1 MSTRHH
7 ERGQGDPEPG
17 RILIMTVGTED
28 VTKLE
33 ETLLTPLRKSV
44 ATGHWARV
52 ILLPSSTK
60 ECTQHL
66 RQGLE
71 DIEMAIRSLPEGD
84 ENDADRAYAH
94 FDSGRRIRTAGR
106 QLDDPVALG

>member
-1 MSTRHH
+1 
-7 ERGQGDPEPG
+7 
-17 RILIMTVGTED
+17 MTVGTGD

-44 ATGHWARV
+44 ATDHWARV
-52 ILLPSSTK
+52 ILLPSSIT
-60 ECTQHL
+60 EEYARLL

-71 DIEMAIRSLPEGD
+71 GVEMEIQPLPEGD

-94 FDSGRRIRTAGR
+94 FDAVAG
-106 QLDDPVALG
+106 VAAETGVVMR